1 MVPSKA
7 APASVILKLSVA
19 SEGLTSREAADR
31 LEKYG
36 LNAIPEAHPQIMLIL
51 LGKFWGLVPWM
62 LELAVILDLVLA
74 RWVEAAVIGALLVV
88 NALMG
93 FAQEKRAK
101 GALALL
107 RQRLTINAR
116 VRRDDRW
123 QVLPAEE
130 IVPDD
135 VVHLRVGDIVPADIR
150 VTEGDA
156 SVDQSQLT
164 GESLPVE
171 HRAGSTVYAG
181 SLVRRGEATGVVSAT
196 GTRTYFGK
204 TAELVR
210 TAEAPA
216 RAETLIVGIAK
227 YLAALDILLAVAVV
241 AAVVIRGTPLIDSL
255 PFVLM
260 LLVAS
265 IPHALPTMFTMS
277 AALGASALAEK
288 GILVTRLAAIQD
300 AAAMDVLCL
309 DKTGTLT
316 QNQLAVAKIIPFAGT
331 TSDEVLRMA
340 ALASDEA
347 TQDPIDLAFI
357 QAANARELL
366 ANSPARLSFEPF
378 DPSTKRSEVMVR
390 DNDQIMRVVKG
401 EPSTVAELSHAAWET
416 IKADVA
422 QLSAE
427 GARVLAV
434 AAGTGLDLR
443 FAGLIA
449 LSDPPR
455 EDSAAL
461 ISDLA
466 SRGVRVL
473 LVTGDGEATARAVA
487 AKVGIPGEVA
497 PPGTIG
503 DNLNS
508 EAIARFGIFPRVFPQ
523 DKFLLVQALQN
534 AGYVVGMTGDGVN
547 DAPALRQADV
557 GIAVASATDV
567 AKAAASLVLTRPGL
581 SEIVAAVDGSREIYQ
596 RMRTFISTMSTFKMA
611 NPAFFALGV
620 LWFGAFVVSP
630 LLMVL
635 LMFATDVAV
644 MSVSM
649 DQVIAS
655 RTPDRW
661 TLRPLMLTSFGVA
674 VLLLLVSSAVFWLAT
689 NVLRLGVAETQTLVF
704 VWLVFGGSQAMLYL
718 TRARGFFWQKP
729 YPGKSLRMATI
740 FDVALVTL
748 MATFGWLMAPIS
760 PSLIGGV
767 LLLAIV
773 FLIVADLLKVT
784 LTHLMTK
791 SLSAS

>member
-1 MVPSKA
+1 MIMLTTEAASISNKANAVPA
-7 APASVILKLSVA
+7 GLS
-19 SEGLTSREAADR
+19 SREAADR
-31 LEKYG
+31 LRQHG
-36 LNAIPEAHPQIMLIL
+36 RNAIPEARPQIMLIF
-51 LGKFWGLVPWM
+51 LGKFWGVVPWM
-62 LELAVILDLVLA
+62 LELAVVLDLILG
-74 RWVEAAVIGALLVV
+74 RWVEAGVIAALLVV
-88 NALMG
+88 NAFMG
-93 FAQEKRAK
+93 FMQEKRAK

-107 RQRLTINAR
+107 RQRLTVNAR

-123 QVLPAEE
+123 QVLPASE

-135 VVHLRVGDIVPADIR
+135 VVHLRVGDIVPADIL
-150 VTEGDA
+150 VTEGVA

-171 HRAGSTVYAG
+171 HRGGNTIYAG

-227 YLAALDILLAVAVV
+227 YLVALDILLAVAVV
-241 AAVVIRGTPLIDSL
+241 AVVVIRGTPLIDSL

-300 AAAMDVLCL
+300 AAAMDVLCV

-316 QNQLAVAKIIPFAGT
+316 QNQLAVAKIIPFAGA
-331 TSDEVLRMA
+331 TSEEVLRMA

-357 QAANARELL
+357 QAANTRELL
-366 ANSPARLSFEPF
+366 ASSPARLSFEPF

-390 DNDQIMRVVKG
+390 ENDQITRIVKG
-401 EPSTVAELSHAAWET
+401 EPSTLAQLSHAAWET
-416 IKADVA
+416 IEPDVA

-434 AAGTGLDLR
+434 ATGAGPNLR

-461 ISDLA
+461 IADLA
-466 SRGVRVL
+466 SQGVRVL
-473 LVTGDGEATARAVA
+473 LVTGDGEETAQAIA
-487 AKVGIPGEVA
+487 AKVGIVGEVA
-497 PPGTIG
+497 PAGTIG
-503 DNLNS
+503 DNLDP
-508 EAIARFGIFPRVFPQ
+508 EAIARFGIFPKVFPQ
-523 DKFLLVQALQN
+523 DKFLLVQALQK

-581 SEIVAAVDGSREIYQ
+581 GEIMAAIDGSRRIHQ
-596 RMRTFISTMSTFKMA
+596 RLRTFIAAMTTMKMA

-620 LWFGAFVVSP
+620 LLFGAFVVSP
-630 LLMVL
+630 LQMVL
-635 LMFATDVAV
+635 FMLLADVAM

-649 DQVIAS
+649 DKPTPSATPS
-655 RTPDRW
+655 RW
-661 TLRPLMLTSFGVA
+661 VLGPLMATSLGRA
-674 VLLLLVSSAVFWLAT
+674 LLLLLLSGTVFWSAV
-689 NVLRLGVAETQTLVF
+689 NVLEFEIEKTQTLDF
-704 VWLVFGGSQAMLYL
+704 VWLVFSAQAIFYS
-718 TRARGFFWQKP
+718 TRGAGFVWQKP
-729 YPGKSLRMATI
+729 YPGKALFIATT

-760 PSLIGGV
+760 LNLIGAA
-767 LLLAIV
+767 LLLAVV

-784 LTHLMTK
+784 LGHFMTK
-791 SLSAS
+791 SISVS